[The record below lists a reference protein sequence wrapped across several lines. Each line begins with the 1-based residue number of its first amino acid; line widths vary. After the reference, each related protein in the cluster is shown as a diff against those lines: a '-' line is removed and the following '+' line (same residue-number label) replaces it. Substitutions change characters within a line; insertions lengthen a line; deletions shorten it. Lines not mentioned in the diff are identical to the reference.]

1 MKQPSSQG
9 VVKST
14 FVLLFME
21 ARSSNDGGCGKIN
34 GGGVMRMVN
43 RGWMVDTKKRYLD
56 CVAEVRN

>member
-34 GGGVMRMVN
+34 GGG
-43 RGWMVDTKKRYLD
+43 GS
-56 CVAEVRN
+56 